1 LLPLCSLIDTGH
13 RWLNGFVDLFS
24 VVKNHLQQVVDIL
37 VILLLWQLR
46 GHRVYAFIVLC
57 FWTVSNSSLMA
68 LRIHDLLDSIFHL
81 LVLFLLFHLQVIVWV
96 AQSINALELDDALL
110 GNDFFAEFFIKFIT
124 AVADIYHP
132 EFIVDAAQLIA
143 FTSI

>member
-1 LLPLCSLIDTGH
+1 M
-13 RWLNGFVDLFS
+13 
-24 VVKNHLQQVVDIL
+24 
-37 VILLLWQLR
+37 
-46 GHRVYAFIVLC
+46 LC
-57 FWTVSNSSLMA
+57 FWAVSNSSLMA
-68 LRIHDLLDSIFHL
+68 LRIHDLFDSIFHL

-96 AQSINALELDDALL
+96 AQSINALELDDAFL